1 MELKVKIIVIFYS
14 GILIIGG
21 IVIEVVYKDVY
32 IFFDFGIEFWL
43 ELDLF
48 DDYIEIL
55 INNCL
60 VLELKDL
67 YDLCLG
73 YEYYGVEDKD
83 Y

>member
-73 YEYYGVEDKD
+73 YEYYGIEDKE